1 MKNRKLA
8 SVLFMSVLMSV
19 LGIVAY
25 AADLKNEDGVK
36 YEIKIYKSEGRV
48 ETTIDGGTT
57 IAQICDSCEIEV
69 VGIGRVKVSGSELW
83 VIKDGKLA
91 KQ

>member
-1 MKNRKLA
+1 MKNRKMT
-8 SVLFMSVLMSV
+8 SVLLMSV
-19 LGIVAY
+19 LSVAAF

-57 IAQICDSCEIEV
+57 IAQICGECEIEV
-69 VGIGRVKVSGSELW
+69 VGVGKVKASGAEVW
-83 VIKDGKLA
+83 IIRDGKLA

>member
-8 SVLFMSVLMSV
+8 SVLLVLVLSV
-19 LGIVAY
+19 AAF

-36 YEIKIYKSEGRV
+36 YEIKIYKDGGRV

-57 IAQICDSCEIEV
+57 ISQICGECEIEV
-69 VGIGRVKVSGSELW
+69 VGVGKIKASGVEVW
-83 VIKDGKLA
+83 VIKDGKLS
-91 KQ
+91 KLE

>member
-1 MKNRKLA
+1 MKIRKLA
-8 SVLFMSVLMSV
+8 SVLLMLVLSV
-19 LGIVAY
+19 AAF

-57 IAQICDSCEIEV
+57 ISQICGECEIEV
-69 VGIGRVKVSGSELW
+69 VGVGKIKASGAEVW
-83 VIKDGKLA
+83 VIKDGKLS
-91 KQ
+91 KQE

>member
-8 SVLFMSVLMSV
+8 SVLLMFVLSV
-19 LGIVAY
+19 AAF

-57 IAQICDSCEIEV
+57 ISQICSECEIEV
-69 VGIGRVKVSGSELW
+69 VGVGRAKISGAEVW
-83 VIKDGKLA
+83 IIKDGKLG
-91 KQ
+91 KQE